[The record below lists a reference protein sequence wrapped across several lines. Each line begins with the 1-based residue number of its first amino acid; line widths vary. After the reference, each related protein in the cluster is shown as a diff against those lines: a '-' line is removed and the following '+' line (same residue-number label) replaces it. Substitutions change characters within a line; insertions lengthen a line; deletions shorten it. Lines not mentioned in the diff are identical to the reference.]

1 VEREGDVQ
9 LERRRL
15 LQISI
20 LALALIFL
28 LVLAFK
34 FKPRLD
40 TPAPVP
46 LPRPKGRAE
55 GTLSAQE
62 FRYIQ
67 QSGDKTD
74 FVVTAEEVTETA
86 QGQKLLT
93 HPVVVTPL
101 AGGRE
106 ERATGSQG
114 TLDVSSKTFRLFEGA
129 TIESGGWTCQSEGFR
144 FTPEG
149 EAVSEGPVTFTRD
162 DVRGQAELATYH
174 RDRRQATLEGSVQ
187 LEGGEGRSM
196 RCSKLSLDLEAH
208 SGILEGPLTFT
219 SSEGSLTSPRG
230 RIALTDDNRLH
241 LLELA
246 PPVLGSGPRGEVRSQ
261 RLRVEADGSGKPAR
275 YIFLGDVRLT
285 GAPPDAVRLTTQ
297 ELGLEPGEKGAW
309 NWKAPGALAFEGRG
323 EKARASSGAGAFGA
337 NAPPSAQLTG
347 PVRGSG
353 ELGDFEGARAGLKD
367 GAWTLAGEAS
377 LCRAGDTL
385 RADRIAWRRD
395 GSGEAEG
402 RVDGTRQPPD
412 HREPLQF
419 RGDRARMAAGGYP
432 VHLEGDAL
440 VTSGAMTLAAPRVQ
454 IVAADRAL
462 AEGGVSGLLQDKEA
476 GESRLLAETAGY
488 DGPGKLAWGQGAA
501 SAQGRGYTLTA
512 ARVEAHLD
520 PQRRVKG
527 YEATGEARLVGKE
540 YDGEGDRLLYT
551 PATRSGEAS
560 RQGRDAVVVQKEPY
574 RRLSAPVVR
583 FAPSRAETLAG
594 GSPSR
599 RGRLEGRAPPPKTA
613 APKGSKAPREPAQG
627 RGP

>member
-1 VEREGDVQ
+1 M
-9 LERRRL
+9 ERRRL

-34 FKPRLD
+34 FKPRLE

-46 LPRPKGRAE
+46 LPKPKSRAE

-74 FVVTAEEVTETA
+74 YVVTAEEVTETT
-86 QGQKLLT
+86 QSQKLLT

-101 AGGRE
+101 TGGRE
-106 ERATGSQG
+106 DRATGSHG
-114 TLDVSSKTFRLFEGA
+114 TLDVSTKAFRLFEGA
-129 TIESGGWTCQSEGFR
+129 TIESGGWTCRSEGFR

-149 EAVSEGPVTFTRD
+149 EAVSEGPVTFTRED
-162 DVRGQAELATYH
+162 MHGQAELATYH
-174 RDRRQATLEGSVQ
+174 RVRRLATLEGSVH
-187 LEGGEGRSM
+187 LEGNEGRSM
-196 RCSKLSLDLEAH
+196 RCSKLTLDLEAH
-208 SGILEGPLTFT
+208 SGVLEGPLTFT

-230 RIALTDDNRLH
+230 RITLTEDNRLR

-246 PPVLGSGPRGEVRSQ
+246 PPVLGTGPRGEVRSQ
-261 RLRVEADGSGKPAR
+261 RLRVEADNSGKPAR
-275 YIFLGDVRLT
+275 YIFLQDVRLT
-285 GAPPDAVRLTTQ
+285 GAPPDILRLATQ
-297 ELGLEPGEKGAW
+297 ELSLDPGEKGAW
-309 NWKAPGALAFEGRG
+309 TWKSPGALAFEGRG
-323 EKARASSGAGAFGA
+323 EKARASSGTGAFGSGA
-337 NAPPSAQLTG
+337 APSARLAG
-347 PVRGSG
+347 PVRGTG
-353 ELGDFEGARAGLKD
+353 DQGDFEGARAGLRD
-367 GAWTLAGEAS
+367 GAWTLDGEAS
-377 LCRAGDTL
+377 LCRAADTL
-385 RADRIAWRRD
+385 HADRITWRQD

-419 RGDRARMAAGGYP
+419 RGNRARMATGGYP
-432 VHLEGDAL
+432 IHLEGDAL
-440 VTSGAMTLAAPRVQ
+440 VTSGTMALAAPRIQ
-454 IVAADRAL
+454 ITAADRAE

-501 SAQGRGYTLTA
+501 WAQGRDYTLTA
-512 ARVEAHLD
+512 SRVEAHLD
-520 PQRRVKG
+520 AQRRVER
-527 YEATGEARLVGKE
+527 YEATGEARLVGKD

-551 PATRSGEAS
+551 PATRSGEAF
-560 RQGRDAVVVQKEPY
+560 RKGRDAVVVQKEPY

-594 GSPSR
+594 GTPSR
-599 RGRLEGRAPPPKTA
+599 RGRLEGQAPVLKTE
-613 APKGSKAPREPAQG
+613 APKGPKAPGKPMPG
-627 RGP
+627 KGP